1 MTGCV
6 STTFP
11 DRTLCRCHLPQIPGL
26 AQSLTVWLGHATLP
40 QGPWGRRLPS
50 DRAEPSTQQAES
62 ADVRPRER
70 GRFTAARGPVAKAA
84 LAGGGQSLHSSRR
97 WPSGQAQNRGS
108 GQLVDKTAS
117 TMNIKSA
124 FRRERLF
131 LPFCSERRG
140 ISSMR
145 DGGDEPGH
153 GFGGRNTR
161 PH

>member
-1 MTGCV
+1 MTRHS

-84 LAGGGQSLHSSRR
+84 LAGGGQSLLLLLTAVALGAGSEPWVRATRRQNHASR
-97 WPSGQAQNRGS
+97 
-108 GQLVDKTAS
+108 
-117 TMNIKSA
+117 
-124 FRRERLF
+124 E
-131 LPFCSERRG
+131 
-140 ISSMR
+140 
-145 DGGDEPGH
+145 H
-153 GFGGRNTR
+153 
-161 PH
+161 